1 MSSFGRERTNADL
14 LYPRPRLER
23 RGDYPRAVI
32 DRSRRTA
39 RTTVAATLLALAL
52 LAGACSSD
60 GGRSDTADP
69 SSGHR
74 AARPERPTTAAAP
87 TTTTAA
93 PVLVPWT
100 GPVEHLFFH
109 TLVMRPDL
117 AFTRGSEGQGFLD
130 YFVTVGEFRKILD
143 QLYANGW
150 TLVDIHK
157 AARGQVM
164 VPAGRKPF
172 VLSEDDVN
180 FYDNTRGHGVGWRL
194 VLDPAGD
201 VKVEVRDDQ
210 GTRVTDDDIVPIVD
224 QFVAAHPDFSAEGAK
239 GVIALTGYEGLFGER
254 VEPVDDPDSPGGGG
268 PGHRHRRSAEG
279 HRVDPGQPQLR
290 PHRPEQGV
298 DRRTCGRDA
307 EKWLAEATP
316 IIGPTD
322 IYIYAYGAAPTPGS
336 PKVDLLR
343 DLGFTIQC
351 DIDKVPRLVHVDGV
365 DVMSRRHID
374 GIAFAQQGAN
384 LAGLFDVTTVEDAP
398 PGCPADP
405 SVGRL
410 SLLGAAGP
418 LGAELHGLGARG
430 GGGLEGDAD
439 REDDHA
445 GDAQQRRCRPGA
457 GRARLRMKPGLV
469 STALIAPLAAAPLIL
484 SCRVPLRL
492 GADELGRDRHERHHH
507 HDQHRAHGQ
516 REGVLAP
523 ARHVDRGR
531 RRGPC
536 PRRSPS
542 RGSSGGGGAPGSTAG
557 RIRGGF
563 GPATAKANTALHQ

>member
-1 MSSFGRERTNADL
+1 
-14 LYPRPRLER
+14 
-23 RGDYPRAVI
+23 
-32 DRSRRTA
+32 
-39 RTTVAATLLALAL
+39 VASLLAVAL
-52 LAGACSSD
+52 LAGACSSS
-60 GGRSDTADP
+60 GESKAGDP
-69 SSGHR
+69 SNATVSAGE
-74 AARPERPTTAAAP
+74 PSTEPS

-93 PVLVPWT
+93 PVLVAWT

-117 AFTRGSEGQGFLD
+117 AFTKGSEGQGFLD

-157 AARGQVM
+157 AARGQLM

-172 VLSEDDVN
+172 VMSEDDVN
-180 FYDNTRGHGVGWRL
+180 FYDNTHGHGLGWRL

-210 GTRVTDDDIVPIVD
+210 GTRVTDDDLVPIVD

-254 VEPVDDPDSPGGGG
+254 VNQVDAPD
-268 PGHRHRRSAEG
+268 HQAA
-279 HRVDPGQPQLR
+279 
-290 PHRPEQGV
+290 V
-298 DRRTCGRDA
+298 DRATAIANRLKATGWTLASHSYGHIDLNKASIGYVRADA

-322 IYIYAYGAAPTPGS
+322 IYIYAYGAAPKPGS

-384 LAGLFDVTTVEDAP
+384 LVGLFDVNAVVDT
-398 PGCPADP
+398 
-405 SVGRL
+405 
-410 SLLGAAGP
+410 AAR
-418 LGAELHGLGARG
+418 AAR
-430 GGGLEGDAD
+430 
-439 REDDHA
+439 
-445 GDAQQRRCRPGA
+445 
-457 GRARLRMKPGLV
+457 
-469 STALIAPLAAAPLIL
+469 
-484 SCRVPLRL
+484 
-492 GADELGRDRHERHHH
+492 
-507 HDQHRAHGQ
+507 
-516 REGVLAP
+516 
-523 ARHVDRGR
+523 
-531 RRGPC
+531 
-536 PRRSPS
+536 
-542 RGSSGGGGAPGSTAG
+542 
-557 RIRGGF
+557 
-563 GPATAKANTALHQ
+563 

>member
-1 MSSFGRERTNADL
+1 MDQ
-14 LYPRPRLER
+14 
-23 RGDYPRAVI
+23 
-32 DRSRRTA
+32 SRRTA
-39 RTTVAATLLALAL
+39 RSTLVLVALALAL
-52 LAGACSSD
+52 LAGACSS
-60 GGRSDTADP
+60 GGGSTTADP
-69 SSGHR
+69 SR
-74 AARPERPTTAAAP
+74 ATEPTDAPTTAAP
-87 TTTTAA
+87 STTTTAA

-117 AFTRGSEGQGFLD
+117 AFTKGSEGQGFLD

-157 AARGQVM
+157 AARGQLM

-172 VLSEDDVN
+172 VLSVDDVN

-210 GTRVTDDDIVPIVD
+210 GTRVTDDDLVPIVD

-254 VEPVDDPDSPGGGG
+254 VELVDDPDHAAAVARATAIADRLKATGWLLASHSY
-268 PGHRHRRSAEG
+268 GHIDLNTASIGYVRS
-279 HRVDPGQPQLR
+279 
-290 PHRPEQGV
+290 
-298 DRRTCGRDA
+298 DA

-322 IYIYAYGAAPTPGS
+322 IYIYAYGAAPKPGS

-384 LAGLFDVTTVEDAP
+384 LAGLFDVTTVEDA
-398 PGCPADP
+398 
-405 SVGRL
+405 
-410 SLLGAAGP
+410 AA
-418 LGAELHGLGARG
+418 
-430 GGGLEGDAD
+430 
-439 REDDHA
+439 
-445 GDAQQRRCRPGA
+445 
-457 GRARLRMKPGLV
+457 
-469 STALIAPLAAAPLIL
+469 
-484 SCRVPLRL
+484 RVP
-492 GADELGRDRHERHHH
+492 H
-507 HDQHRAHGQ
+507 
-516 REGVLAP
+516 
-523 ARHVDRGR
+523 
-531 RRGPC
+531 
-536 PRRSPS
+536 
-542 RGSSGGGGAPGSTAG
+542 
-557 RIRGGF
+557 
-563 GPATAKANTALHQ
+563 